1 MCICIHRVQPYR
13 YLRLSVQGT
22 EGMVL
27 LLLGKIRYTEGRMVE
42 EERLGSG
49 SGLNE
54 LRMSE

>member
-1 MCICIHRVQPYR
+1 M
-13 YLRLSVQGT
+13 RLSVQGT

-27 LLLGKIRYTEGRMVE
+27 LVLLLLGKTRYTEGRMVE
-42 EERLGSG
+42 DERIGSG